1 MKLPIELSPFH
12 RPDLTLAGFL
22 LHNRWPDNM
31 REWGQVMVLAVRI
44 AAVPGLVRTSE
55 VFASDE
61 DSESV
66 PSNPNVVGVVSDA
79 GPVLGEESPEPGSL
93 QRPHALI
100 VLHPPQETVPSL
112 AEDEGMASGCL
123 LLPGAPDLGLPH
135 RATWVEADSEG
146 NVGRLV
152 SRDDVGQLD
161 DVDVAVL
168 ATLMAA

>member
-12 RPDLTLAGFL
+12 RKDLTLAGFL

-31 REWGQVMVLAVRI
+31 REWGQLMVLATRI

-55 VFASDE
+55 VFKTDE
-61 DSESV
+61 DEPPV
-66 PSNPNVVGVVSDA
+66 LENADIVGVVSDA
-79 GPVLGEESPEPGSL
+79 GPVLGDEAPEAGSIA
-93 QRPHALI
+93 RPHALL
-100 VLHPPQETVPSL
+100 VLHPPDETVPSL

-123 LLPGAPDLGLPH
+123 LLPGLPDLGLAH
-135 RATWVEADSEG
+135 RAMWVEADSEG

-152 SRDDVGQLD
+152 SREDVGQLD
-161 DVDVAVL
+161 DPDVAVL